1 MKFLRDSLITFF
13 RHMLVKSRCRG
24 RSGAGRKSKPPLNL
38 SFAKE
43 ETNRTFAIP
52 APAALLLVS
61 FLFASLFAAEP
72 PVRSNAWQQT
82 DCSVFQIKTEGRDVE
97 CGFITVPRRHAE
109 PSGPAIRLAAVT
121 IKADGDKRAPAP
133 LYDGN

>member
-1 MKFLRDSLITFF
+1 
-13 RHMLVKSRCRG
+13 MLEKSECDR
-24 RSGAGRKSKPPLNL
+24 RSGAGGKSKPSLNL
-38 SFAKE
+38 PLGKIARG
-43 ETNRTFAIP
+43 ETKRRFGKP
-52 APAALLLVS
+52 ASAASLLVS
-61 FLFASLFAAEP
+61 FLSASLFAAEP
-72 PVRSNAWQQT
+72 PARSNSWQQT

>member
-1 MKFLRDSLITFF
+1 
-13 RHMLVKSRCRG
+13 MLEKSGGHR
-24 RSGAGRKSKPPLNL
+24 RSGTGRKSKPPLNL
-38 SFAKE
+38 HLANGEIKRGFGIS
-43 ETNRTFAIP
+43 

-61 FLFASLFAAEP
+61 FLFASVFAAEP

-97 CGFITVPRRHAE
+97 CGFIAVPRRHAE